1 MVAPAM
7 DRPSFLTLGAACGGT
22 TTLHHALGQHPH
34 VLMSTPKEPRFFEA
48 EYERGLGYYWQT
60 YVPGWR
66 GSAPPAR
73 RGTPTCGSPTCP
85 GGCTR
90 ASRTPGWPDGERL
103 WRSAIDRRGGFVRH
117 RAYLDAGYYA
127 RHLERYRALFPA
139 DRIRVLLF
147 DDLRRDPAA
156 LLRELCRFLEIDPEA
171 APRTIRAE
179 NTGLG
184 TAEAAVSRLALRL
197 HLRRLVGRGARTRV
211 RALLSR
217 LGTRPRVPE
226 PARRWLVE
234 HYAPHNA
241 ALERLLGRDLSAWRG
256 RPAPAP

>member
-7 DRPSFLTLGAACGGT
+7 DRPSFLILGAARCGT
-22 TTLHHALGQHPH
+22 TTLHHALGQHPD
-34 VLMSTPKEPRFFEA
+34 VLVSTPREPRFFE
-48 EYERGLGYYWQT
+48 
-60 YVPGWR
+60 V
-66 GSAPPAR
+66 
-73 RGTPTCGSPTCP
+73 
-85 GGCTR
+85 
-90 ASRTPGWPDGERL
+90 
-103 WRSAIDRRGGFVRH
+103 
-117 RAYLDAGYYA
+117 AGVG
-127 RHLERYRALFPA
+127 LERYRALFPA

-156 LLRELCRFLEIDPEA
+156 LLRELCRFLGVDPEA

-179 NTGLG
+179 NAGLG
-184 TAEAAVSRLALRL
+184 TAEAAASRLALRL

-211 RALLSR
+211 RARLSR
-217 LGTRPRVPE
+217 LGARPRVPE

-234 HYAPHNA
+234 PYAPHNA